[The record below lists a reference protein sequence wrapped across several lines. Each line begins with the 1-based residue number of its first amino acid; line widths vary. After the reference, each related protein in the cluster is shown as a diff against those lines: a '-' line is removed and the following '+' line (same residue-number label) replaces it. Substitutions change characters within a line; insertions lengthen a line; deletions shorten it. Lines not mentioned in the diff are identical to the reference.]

1 VVVGRAVELDVLD
14 RALVGAVD
22 GPGSCI
28 VVRGEAG
35 IGKTR
40 LLGEVAAR
48 ARRSGTA
55 VLTGRAPISTPPAF
69 SVISEALRSWLRGR
83 ESPMTGSPYDE
94 GLRLVLPERPPR
106 SDGEAAPDLSSSQLH
121 LLALEGIVQ
130 VLREIVATT
139 GSAVVL
145 LDDLHGADPESLEA
159 VRYLASAA
167 VDGVVVIGA
176 LRPRES
182 VLADELVRAL
192 DRDGIEELV
201 DVSPLPER
209 EVSDLVA
216 ALLDGEPPAP
226 LVADVV
232 ARTDGVP
239 LLVEEVLDAHVRA
252 GSVVVDSGRAVWR
265 GGAAS
270 VPKTVREMVE
280 ARLRQLPRA
289 QREVIVT
296 SAIVTSFDDAFLA
309 AVADVDVAT
318 VHDALSAGIDVG
330 LLETATGALGFRH
343 AVIREAVVDSAAP
356 HEIERAHRRAESTL
370 AEISTGDAGLLE
382 RRASHL
388 LALGADDDAA
398 GALTAAARVRLADHM
413 LLGGEVLARS
423 ALERAGEPVTRA
435 NASDALAE
443 VLAAQGRWADA
454 LAADQRTVDEHG
466 ETPARRE
473 RMALSAIEAGR
484 PELATPIIERAFA
497 AGDTSPFM
505 QIAAGRA
512 ALVAGDATR
521 ALEHAAVVAE
531 HDLDAWLSA
540 LELQGRAFDFLG
552 ERERAE
558 AAWTLQATRA
568 AAAGRTQAQ
577 LRAVVQL
584 GKVELFAGR
593 APVRLHEAVR
603 LARDAGALVELAW
616 AEENLAIAL
625 GVQGDIAGSA
635 AVLAQAIPRAREL
648 RLDQLA
654 YLLSSQAMCL
664 SHTTDD
670 FGALLLEAE
679 TLAPTDD
686 LRLHTISMRAD
697 IALRHGRYDEA
708 IELLERSAEI
718 VRAMPGIVPID
729 SPCWLVWALAAVGR
743 DDDAVRALEVARAM
757 PDLARWYGRP
767 VIVDA
772 GAALLDRDE
781 ARIDAVLAA
790 APGSMPLD
798 IAQMRVIGA
807 EVLRGPARQRWL
819 RDALDTYQTAGATLA
834 ADRVRGLLRAAGGTV
849 PRRPRRETGD
859 VPTALAAQGVT
870 PREADVL
877 RSLRDGLSNAEIAH
891 RLYISVRTV
900 ETHVSS
906 LLTKLDAR
914 GRGQLIALSAAV
926 FPET

>member
-1 VVVGRAVELDVLD
+1 MVVGRAVELDVLE
-14 RALVGAVD
+14 RALAAAVD

-28 VVRGEAG
+28 VLRGEAG
-35 IGKTR
+35 VGKTR

-48 ARRSGTA
+48 ARRSGTV

-94 GLRLVLPERPPR
+94 GLRLVLPERSR
-106 SDGEAAPDLSSSQLH
+106 RGDTEAAPDLSSSQLH

-130 VLREIVATT
+130 LVREIVATT

-159 VRYLASAA
+159 LRYLASAA
-167 VDGVVVIGA
+167 IGGTVIIGA
-176 LRPRES
+176 LRPAES
-182 VLADELVRAL
+182 VLADDLVRAL
-192 DRDGIEELV
+192 DRDGTGELV

-226 LVADVV
+226 LVADVM

-252 GSVVVDSGRAVWR
+252 GSVVVDAGRAVWR
-265 GGAAS
+265 GGTAS

-280 ARLRQLPRA
+280 ARLGRLPRA
-289 QREVIVT
+289 QRDVIVA
-296 SAIVTSFDDAFLA
+296 SAIVASFDVEFLA
-309 AVADVDVAT
+309 LVADDDVAT
-318 VHDALSAGIDVG
+318 VHDALSSGIDIG
-330 LLETATGALGFRH
+330 LLETTTGALGFRH

-356 HEIERAHRRAESTL
+356 YVVERAHRRAEAAL
-370 AEISTGDAGLLE
+370 AERSIGDAGLLE

-398 GALTAAARVRLADHM
+398 RALAAAARVRLAEHM
-413 LLGGEVLARS
+413 LLGGELLART
-423 ALERAGEPVTRA
+423 ALERADKPVTRA
-435 NASDALAE
+435 DASDALAE

-454 LAADQRTVDEHG
+454 LAADQRTVEEHG

-484 PELATPIIERAFA
+484 PQLATPIIERAFA
-497 AGDTSPFM
+497 AGDTSPLTR
-505 QIAAGRA
+505 IAAGRA

-521 ALEHAAVVAE
+521 ALEHAAAVTAD
-531 HDLDAWLSA
+531 DLDAWLGA

-558 AAWTLQATRA
+558 EAWTLQAERA

-603 LARDAGALVELAW
+603 LAREAGALVELAW

-625 GVQGDIAGSA
+625 GVQGDVAGSN
-635 AVLAQAIPRAREL
+635 AVLARAIPRCREL

-654 YLLSSQAMCL
+654 YLLACQAICA
-664 SHTTDD
+664 SFTTEDVE
-670 FGALLLEAE
+670 ALVDEAE

-686 LRLHTISMRAD
+686 LLLHTLSIRAD

-708 IELLERSAEI
+708 VELLERSAEI

-743 DDDAVRALEVARAM
+743 DDDAARALDAARAM
-757 PDLARWYGRP
+757 PGLARWHGRP
-767 VIVDA
+767 VIVEA
-772 GAALLDRDE
+772 GAALLDRDAE
-781 ARIDAVLAA
+781 HIDSVLAG
-790 APGSMPLD
+790 APGRMPFD
-798 IAQMRVIGA
+798 IALMRLIGA
-807 EVLRGPARQRWL
+807 EVLRGSVRKRWL
-819 RDALDTYQTAGATLA
+819 REALDTYEAGGATLM
-834 ADRVRGLLRAAGGTV
+834 ADRVRGLLRAAGGSV
-849 PRRPRRETGD
+849 PRRPRRATGD
-859 VPTALAAQGVT
+859 VPAPLAEQGVT
-870 PREADVL
+870 AREADVL
-877 RSLRDGLSNAEIAH
+877 RLLRDGLSNADIAQ

-926 FPET
+926 FPEA